1 MKYFNSTFISEA
13 AGGSVIKINYRP
25 CVRNISIVTSTNR
38 LIGNILT
45 YNNAGMNLDWKW
57 PEGFTPLTGL
67 RSMVNLDEHSSH
79 NIARWQSEDL
89 VTDTIPIQQQQ
100 QQPTSLVEF
109 SEPASSLPMENQVKL
124 GNKLT
129 NTYYQCRAGRDATFK
144 DRSIETATGA
154 TLGCV
159 VGGGVGKGR
168 RVQ

>member
-1 MKYFNSTFISEA
+1 
-13 AGGSVIKINYRP
+13 
-25 CVRNISIVTSTNR
+25 
-38 LIGNILT
+38 
-45 YNNAGMNLDWKW
+45 MNLDWKW
-57 PEGFTPLTGL
+57 PEGFTPLTGS

-159 VGGGVGKGR
+159 VGGESARVGEFSRTLAWRACASLDHGF
-168 RVQ
+168 